1 LQEKSIIG
9 KKKTKEIER
18 TKECSEEEK
27 REVR

>member
-9 KKKTKEIER
+9 KKRQKIER
-18 TKECSEEEK
+18 TNECSEEEK